1 MSHTVDAVLCEVLP
15 DGVLPHQISAI
26 AVVCEYVD
34 EDGDTLLAY
43 QRNDEV
49 GVWRHIG
56 MLTATLD
63 QWRADL
69 VSKDDE

>member
-1 MSHTVDAVLCEVLP
+1 MSHTVDSVLSEVLP
-15 DGVLPHQISAI
+15 DGVQPHQITAI

-34 EDGDTLLAY
+34 ENGDTLLAY

-56 MLTATLD
+56 MLTATCD
-63 QWRADL
+63 QWRSDL
-69 VSKDDE
+69 VDRNDG